1 MVFVCYGMC
10 KLWYVQLTFFFI
22 LQIFSYYDMC
32 IDFIFYYDMSI
43 QIFFVIMVCALFF
56 CYYGMSIEIFLLI
69 MICVFFYYT
78 HKWYVC
84 YEVCGVCGS
93 FQRDVPTVLHH
104 KNLPTYEQVI
114 SIGDLTMF
122 MQGRNYPL
130 IRYLKN
136 ITKILN
142 HLWVIL
148 KFSLRLFPQ
157 NNYLLK

>member
-1 MVFVCYGMC
+1 MKGSYKYFFKDFLVKILCFWL
-10 KLWYVQLTFFFI
+10 KIWPSNWY
-22 LQIFSYYDMC
+22 
-32 IDFIFYYDMSI
+32 
-43 QIFFVIMVCALFF
+43 
-56 CYYGMSIEIFLLI
+56 
-69 MICVFFYYT
+69 
-78 HKWYVC
+78 W
-84 YEVCGVCGS
+84 YEVGHYVLNFRSIITWLRSLDKYIKNLELFYLVEAWRYIWYPGT
-93 FQRDVPTVLHH
+93 FQRDVPIVLHH
-104 KNLPTYEQVI
+104 KNLTTDEQVI

-148 KFSLRLFPQ
+148 KFSLCLFPQ